1 MKIKNILYATLFS
14 ASLLFQSCSLDEDT
28 SGISSPDNFFRKYSE
43 CQSVV
48 NSCYIPIKSI
58 YTYTYMLATECV
70 TDIAYCPSGYARRPV
85 WTSRPP
91 CRVSARPSGR
101 RAISAYSAAISPST
115 ASNAPIRTKYSP
127 KSNTCNCSARPR
139 LCARFYYWTLT
150 CFFGNVP
157 FYFDDVTDNEVLNRI
172 QVLPRMDADE
182 TRATVIKDLQSIA
195 PLVDQTRTYDNEAN
209 RLGASC
215 AYMLIA
221 KMAMWNKEWDTAL
234 EALQQIET
242 IYGPLSQYDYAQN
255 ILFRNKNT
263 PESIMEI
270 QHTYTQGGLTY
281 TSNVACI
288 CQPYPR
294 SANSS
299 IYDGVDIPEL
309 GDQAT
314 VWTAMRPNVY
324 FCQGLQS
331 KMGKDIRAKYNMAWG
346 YEDKTFNSTN
356 TRPWCGPKF
365 WCPTC
370 RASADGNNYKVFR
383 YADAL
388 LMMAE
393 CYFYKENYEKSIEY
407 LDMTRTR
414 ADWATTST
422 VRPHAGRGDSQRT
435 GAGALR
441 RIPAQV
447 RSGALGH
454 LVRCGDEQQRLWPS
468 ATQYDVQP
476 HQTVHRYYPIPDTEV
491 TYSKNNLD
499 NNEYKAY
506 GL

>member
-70 TDIAYCPSGYARRPV
+70 TDIAYCPSGTRDASLDISPAVPRFGSTV
-85 WTSRPP
+85 WTQGYLGVQR
-91 CRVSARPSGR
+91 CNFAVNGIE
-101 RAISAYSAAISPST
+101 RAYQNEVLSEEQYLQL
-115 ASNAPIRTKYSP
+115 
-127 KSNTCNCSARPR
+127 
-139 LCARFYYWTLT
+139 LCEAKTLRAFYYWTLT

-182 TRATVIKDLQSIA
+182 TRTTVIKDLQSIA

-215 AYMLIA
+215 A

-299 IYDGVDIPEL
+299 IYDGVDI
-309 GDQAT
+309 QAT

-365 WCPTC
+365 WCPNMQ
-370 RASADGNNYKVFR
+370 ASADGNNYKVFR

-414 ADWATTST
+414 AGLGNYIYRTPARLEEEIRNERARELFGEFQRKYDLVRWGIWYDAVTSNSDYGPLQLNTTSSLIK
-422 VRPHAGRGDSQRT
+422 P
-435 GAGALR
+435 
-441 RIPAQV
+441 
-447 RSGALGH
+447 
-454 LVRCGDEQQRLWPS
+454 C
-468 ATQYDVQP
+468 
-476 HQTVHRYYPIPDTEV
+476 HRYYPIPDTEV

>member
-70 TDIAYCPSGYARRPV
+70 TDIAYCPSGTRDASLDISPAVPRFGSTV
-85 WTSRPP
+85 WTQGYLGVQR
-91 CRVSARPSGR
+91 CNFAVNGIE
-101 RAISAYSAAISPST
+101 RAYQNEVLSEEQYLQL
-115 ASNAPIRTKYSP
+115 
-127 KSNTCNCSARPR
+127 
-139 LCARFYYWTLT
+139 LCEAKTLRAFYYWTLT

-255 ILFRNKNT
+255 ILFRIT
-263 PESIMEI
+263 IPPSR
-270 QHTYTQGGLTY
+270 T
-281 TSNVACI
+281 A
-288 CQPYPR
+288 
-294 SANSS
+294 SS
-299 IYDGVDIPEL
+299 P
-309 GDQAT
+309 
-314 VWTAMRPNVY
+314 
-324 FCQGLQS
+324 
-331 KMGKDIRAKYNMAWG
+331 
-346 YEDKTFNSTN
+346 
-356 TRPWCGPKF
+356 
-365 WCPTC
+365 
-370 RASADGNNYKVFR
+370 
-383 YADAL
+383 
-388 LMMAE
+388 
-393 CYFYKENYEKSIEY
+393 
-407 LDMTRTR
+407 
-414 ADWATTST
+414 
-422 VRPHAGRGDSQRT
+422 
-435 GAGALR
+435 LR
-441 RIPAQV
+441 
-447 RSGALGH
+447 
-454 LVRCGDEQQRLWPS
+454 
-468 ATQYDVQP
+468 
-476 HQTVHRYYPIPDTEV
+476 
-491 TYSKNNLD
+491 K
-499 NNEYKAY
+499 K
-506 GL
+506 

>member
-1 MKIKNILYATLFS
+1 MKIKNILYATLFA

-70 TDIAYCPSGYARRPV
+70 TDIAYCPSGTRDASLDISPAVPRFGSTV
-85 WTSRPP
+85 WTQGYLGVQR
-91 CRVSARPSGR
+91 CNFAVNGIE
-101 RAISAYSAAISPST
+101 RAYQNEVLSEEQYLQL
-115 ASNAPIRTKYSP
+115 
-127 KSNTCNCSARPR
+127 
-139 LCARFYYWTLT
+139 LCEAKTLRAFYYWTLT

-365 WCPTC
+365 WCPNMQ
-370 RASADGNNYKVFR
+370 ASADGNNYKVFR

-414 ADWATTST
+414 AGL
-422 VRPHAGRGDSQRT
+422 GRGDSQRT

-476 HQTVHRYYPIPDTEV
+476 HQTVPPLLPHSRHGG
-491 TYSKNNLD
+491 NLL
-499 NNEYKAY
+499 EE
-506 GL
+506 

>member
-1 MKIKNILYATLFS
+1 MKIKNILYATLFA

-70 TDIAYCPSGYARRPV
+70 TDIAYCPSGTRDASLDISPAVPRFGSTV
-85 WTSRPP
+85 WTQGYLGVQR
-91 CRVSARPSGR
+91 CNFAVNGIE
-101 RAISAYSAAISPST
+101 RAYQNEVLSEEQYLQL
-115 ASNAPIRTKYSP
+115 
-127 KSNTCNCSARPR
+127 
-139 LCARFYYWTLT
+139 LCEAKTLRAFYYWTLT

-309 GDQAT
+309 RRPYGRPCGRTSTSVRDSNPRWARISAPNT
-314 VWTAMRPNVY
+314 TWRGAM
-324 FCQGLQS
+324 
-331 KMGKDIRAKYNMAWG
+331 K
-346 YEDKTFNSTN
+346 
-356 TRPWCGPKF
+356 TRPSTAPTPVPGAVRNSGAR
-365 WCPTC
+365 TC
-370 RASADGNNYKVFR
+370 RHRPTATITR
-383 YADAL
+383 Y
-388 LMMAE
+388 
-393 CYFYKENYEKSIEY
+393 
-407 LDMTRTR
+407 
-414 ADWATTST
+414 
-422 VRPHAGRGDSQRT
+422 
-435 GAGALR
+435 
-441 RIPAQV
+441 
-447 RSGALGH
+447 
-454 LVRCGDEQQRLWPS
+454 S
-468 ATQYDVQP
+468 ATP
-476 HQTVHRYYPIPDTEV
+476 TRC
-491 TYSKNNLD
+491 
-499 NNEYKAY
+499 
-506 GL
+506 